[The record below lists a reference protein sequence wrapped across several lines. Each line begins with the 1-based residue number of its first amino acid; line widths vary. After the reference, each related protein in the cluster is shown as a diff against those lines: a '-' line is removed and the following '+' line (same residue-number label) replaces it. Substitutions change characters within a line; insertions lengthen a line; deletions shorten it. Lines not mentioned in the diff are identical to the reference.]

1 MGESLGSVNWHTTDN
16 SSEVFLQRN
25 HYCLPDWVYE
35 PIEDPNEGY
44 ENRTENDT
52 GEYQDSNENELNKEE
67 SEPHLDESI
76 GWYSE
81 DVEEGD
87 DNCNIIR
94 LWRTTFNDSKVTTRF
109 YKNAFVSDLDRY
121 NWKKLTGNPDW
132 TFVEEHISFEDDGYD
147 FNMTFPDADED
158 LFTMSVRNRSEKTL
172 LHVSTISSRVEIQK
186 DQNNTEKFKTKAHF
200 ASEKVLDGW
209 FYDLFGFSK
218 NLDDILLNV
227 IPSYLES
234 YFRIARS
241 KEWHTYIYTI
251 GQLV

>member
-25 HYCLPDWVYE
+25 QYCLPDWVYE

-44 ENRTENDT
+44 GNRSESDT
-52 GEYQDSNENELNKEE
+52 GDYPESLSYYTDQTEYH
-67 SEPHLDESI
+67 PHLDESI

-81 DVEEGD
+81 DVEEEN

-94 LWRTTFNDSKVTTRF
+94 LWRTTFNDTKVTTRF
-109 YKNAFVSDLDRY
+109 YKNAFVSDRDRY
-121 NWKKLTGNPDW
+121 YWNKLTGNSDW
-132 TFVEEHISFEDDGYD
+132 TFVKEHISIEDDGYD
-147 FNMTFPDADED
+147 YNMTFPDAGED
-158 LFTMSVRNRSEKTL
+158 LLAMSVRNKSQKAL
-172 LHVSTISSRVEIQK
+172 LSVSTFSSKVEIQN
-186 DQNNTEKFKTKAHF
+186 DQNNSEKFKTKLYF
-200 ASEKVLDGW
+200 GSEKILDGW
-209 FYDLFGFSK
+209 FYDVFGFSK

-234 YFRIARS
+234 YFKIARA

-251 GQLV
+251 GQVV